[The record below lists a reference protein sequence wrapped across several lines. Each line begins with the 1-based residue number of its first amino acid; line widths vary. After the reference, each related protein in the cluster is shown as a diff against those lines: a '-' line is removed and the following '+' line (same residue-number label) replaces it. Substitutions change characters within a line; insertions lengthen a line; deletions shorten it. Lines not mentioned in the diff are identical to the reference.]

1 MVFSAARFRERAY
14 SERSLVAGLRA
25 KRGNGQRG
33 GTFVERFA
41 APKSRPFAFTDTL
54 DAAGPAAHREHPLY
68 GNVSGRVTA
77 LAVDP
82 CDATGNTVYAGGA
95 DGGVWV
101 SFNALSGNPVTW
113 HPLTDNEPSL
123 STGALALASK
133 TCQMFNGHAQSNLI
147 LVGTGESN
155 YAHDSLYGAGVLR
168 SSNGGQ
174 TWTQDSTFT
183 RSASQ
188 GLGASGPYI
197 AALAV
202 QPHQTN
208 PVVLAAVQGTD
219 FSAGGPLPSGVWR
232 STDGGNTWSRVQ
244 PGGGASGPPFNPA
257 TDVRFD
263 PGDPS
268 GLTAYAALGDPNGD
282 SDARAACASAP
293 CNGVYI
299 SHDAGITWKSSGG
312 PRCSASAPSRYGTI
326 SLAIAPGS
334 SPATSI
340 LVCGDCR
347 RQHEFR

>member
-1 MVFSAARFRERAY
+1 MVS
-14 SERSLVAGLRA
+14 SD
-25 KRGNGQRG
+25 
-33 GTFVERFA
+33 GTFVEHFA
-41 APKSRPFAFTDTL
+41 APKSGLSPSLTL
-54 DAAGPAAHREHPLY
+54 WTPLGPQPTANTPLY

-282 SDARAACASAP
+282 SDAQAACASAP
-293 CNGVYI
+293 CNGVYV
-299 SHDAGITWKSSGG
+299 SHGCGNHLESSDG
-312 PRCSASAPSRYGTI
+312 PRQRFCTVAVRHYFTGNCSGKLSQRLRS
-326 SLAIAPGS
+326 
-334 SPATSI
+334 
-340 LVCGDCR
+340 CM
-347 RQHEFR
+347 